1 MVVVTTEKAIEW
13 LQKQTKAKE
22 IALARASN
30 KPNRD
35 DKEIDD
41 ILYALDILEHITGV
55 ISAQPE
61 SVNTARLT
69 ETQAR
74 IVLALADNE
83 MRVYTAAIAAHYSR
97 TNVDYHLRQI
107 RKLTGLN
114 PKNFYDLYRLV
125 QIARATLREETEKHD

>member
-1 MVVVTTEKAIEW
+1 MTTTAAVIEW
-13 LQKQTKAKE
+13 LNKQTKAKE
-22 IALARASN
+22 IALTRAAN

-35 DKEIDD
+35 DREIDN
-41 ILYALDILEHITGV
+41 ILSALDILEYITGV

-61 SVNTARLT
+61 SVNTAHMT

-107 RKLTGLN
+107 RKITGLN